1 MLKGTLRFSKN
12 LLAEDSDMKM
22 SEDLNFSPET
32 DISADQTN
40 SQKDNNDPRTK
51 MKQYSKIFYM
61 SSEENSEAADSP
73 TDFIPS
79 SGIPEANLELRDYTE
94 TYRYENEANINN
106 KTIHVQSEATKVDK
120 TKTVKRGGTRIQNCP
135 HPLGKPTERS
145 PNPLYCS
152 DSSEDSA

>member
-1 MLKGTLRFSKN
+1 
-12 LLAEDSDMKM
+12 MKI
-22 SEDLNFSPET
+22 SEDLHFSPET

-40 SQKDNNDPRTK
+40 DQKDNNDTRTK
-51 MKQYSKIFYM
+51 MKQYGKMFYM

-94 TYRYENEANINN
+94 IYRYGNETNIDN
-106 KTIHVQSEATKVDK
+106 KTVHSQPEATKVNK
-120 TKTVKRGGTRIQNCP
+120 TITVNSGDTHIQNCP
-135 HPLGKPTERS
+135 HPLDKPAERS

>member
-1 MLKGTLRFSKN
+1 MLKGTLRFSRN
-12 LLAEDSDMKM
+12 LLAEDPDVKI
-22 SEDLNFSPET
+22 SEDLNSSPET

-40 SQKDNNDPRTK
+40 DQKDNNDPRTK
-51 MKQYSKIFYM
+51 MKQYSKMFYM

-79 SGIPEANLELRDYTE
+79 FGIPEANLQLRDYTE
-94 TYRYENEANINN
+94 TYRYGNETNIN
-106 KTIHVQSEATKVDK
+106 KTVHVQSENTKVDE
-120 TKTVKRGGTRIQNCP
+120 TKTVKSGGTHIQNCS
-135 HPLGKPTERS
+135 HPLGKPTKRS